1 MLSAGI
7 TAKFEV
13 RRPKFEEKTETFC
26 SSSNFGLRSSFFAFL
41 LVVCFFSSAVLADSI
56 ITKTQT
62 ISDCKIIRVVGG
74 RVIARVGDDAKSF
87 PLADVERVEITGLN
101 KLAEAEEARA
111 QKDWPRAN
119 ALYVEAGRSTSK
131 AVQMLAQ
138 ARLIRVLDERGQWS
152 DAVKTF
158 LKIYAT
164 EPGDAAWSLRPA
176 NLPEESSVMLPESA
190 RQVEAAMQLPAL
202 QTVPAQRH
210 MKQLLVD
217 IYLQMN
223 DARAAKLAHQLQE
236 GVDSG
241 PAAPASAAGKPAE
254 SPAATSAPA
263 EKTTGLDAAIKQAEE
278 LLAQKKYPEAL
289 AALDAAADKADGAAA
304 AQLAVLRGD
313 ALAAAGQNDDA
324 LMAYIRV
331 PGMADSETWGGA
343 ALLKAADLQKKL
355 GRDEAAA
362 RLYREVIDKYPD
374 TLWAKEAERKK

>member
-7 TAKFEV
+7 TAKFED

-41 LVVCFFSSAVLADSI
+41 LVVYFSSSAALADSI
-56 ITKTQT
+56 VTKTQT
-62 ISDCKIIRVVGG
+62 ISDCKIMRVVGG

-87 PLADVERVEITGLN
+87 PLADIERVEITGLS
-101 KLAEAEEARA
+101 KLTDAEEARA

-131 AVQMLAQ
+131 AVQMLTQ

-176 NLPEESSVMLPESA
+176 NLPVESSVMLPESA
-190 RQVEAAMQLPAL
+190 RQIEAAMQLPAL

-241 PAAPASAAGKPAE
+241 PAASTSAAKPVE

-263 EKTTGLDAAIKQAEE
+263 EKTTGVDAAIKQAEE

-331 PGMADSETWGGA
+331 PGMADSGTWGGA

-362 RLYREVIDKYPD
+362 RLYREVMDKYPD
-374 TLWAKEAERKK
+374 TLWAKEAEKKK